1 MLDFAIIAIAFAAA
15 GEQGKVD
22 GETPLLRATACAA
35 TALLLLAARGAVFR
49 ILGASVE
56 RILVEDRGGERKGSK
71 LRERENEQKISW
83 PLDRTK
89 KNEKNGK
96 KKPKT
101 LSSLFLSLTLLAL
114 LSPLSSPNSGP
125 PPAPERRR
133 RATLSAMNSR
143 PAALRCRAAAAGAS
157 AKAAPMVSI
166 RRPVAAIAPMVM
178 QQSKLSS
185 AVSPLL
191 QRKQQRLQPLA
202 SPPTAT
208 SAAAAAASSGE
219 PPAKKST
226 GFVADRVAGLKALA
240 TPFSDPVS
248 NGRLVALCLAQMLC
262 SVATLIH
269 DT

>member
-1 MLDFAIIAIAFAAA
+1 MEKRPFSALSRAPPLPSCCWLR
-15 GEQGKVD
+15 GEFS
-22 GETPLLRATACAA
+22 PAC
-35 TALLLLAARGAVFR
+35 LGAVSS
-49 ILGASVE
+49 ASWWKIERGEREGRKVE
-56 RILVEDRGGERKGSK
+56 RERMSK
-71 LRERENEQKISW
+71 KTGRSINEEW
-83 PLDRTK
+83 K
-89 KNEKNGK
+89 KNRKIF
-96 KKPKT
+96 P
-101 LSSLFLSLTLLAL
+101 LFSSFSHS
-114 LSPLSSPNSGP
+114 SPFSPLLSSPNSGP

-157 AKAAPMVSI
+157 TKAGAPMVSI
-166 RRPVAAIAPMVM
+166 RRPVAAIAPMALNM

-185 AVSPLL
+185 AVSPSL

-219 PPAKKST
+219 PPANKKSA